1 MAETLKITNRSEKE
15 ATVGEQDNTWDGVAN
30 LPNEETWEEHLETAK
45 KAIAEAQGNI
55 HRINLKKPNITNPN
69 GETAG
74 VKQQRET
81 YYSTFNR
88 YPEQYE
94 NAKAMMQEA
103 YREGRPLKV
112 MNIGVSQGQEALEY
126 VQRASEVAGAENIQN
141 VLDLDLVEYAEKI
154 PLVEGNVGK
163 NITQESYNY
172 LKNLY
177 NTPKAH
183 FGTAFQAYVKEAK
196 EKGEQRDI
204 ILFNNVIQH
213 LVYDGTPEERLQKC
227 LGDIQNMADV
237 VADGGTLCMTCEP
250 HVVEGNPETK
260 MRFEGAKA
268 LLKQDGF
275 TEIKEGIFKK
285 NQQQ

>member
-1 MAETLKITNRSEKE
+1 MTEKLNITNTAEKE
-15 ATVGEQDNTWDGVAN
+15 AVVGEQNNPWKDVED
-30 LPNEETWEEHLETAK
+30 LPKQETWEEHLETAK
-45 KAIAEAQGNI
+45 RAIAEAQGNI
-55 HRINLKKPNITNPN
+55 HRVNLKKPNITKPN

-74 VKQQRET
+74 GKQQRKT

-154 PLVEGNVGK
+154 PLIEGNVRE

-183 FGTAFQAYVKEAK
+183 FGTAFQDYVKEVK

-237 VADGGTLCMTCEP
+237 VADGGTLCMACEP